1 MRLFKGTLDCP
12 RFFAYFDR
20 MHIYLRDFRKTS
32 WVRRILSVAVPLTCI
47 LVVTADA
54 QRVSSSDGKPTSQV
68 VVRYEEL
75 VSTGALLTPE
85 GWEKAAALFKSATP
99 YPASGEILIKS
110 TGGTVGETWARDNKA
125 EVQERSTDL
134 FGTIDSTLRYRPPN
148 RDASATIFIYRL
160 TDADQEWK
168 FAANMSQRITTPEQA
183 LRNVTEMRDRTTD
196 PVIKVNADKTIAA
209 LNKMKTRCRHP
220 STC

>member
-1 MRLFKGTLDCP
+1 MHLYP
-12 RFFAYFDR
+12 RT
-20 MHIYLRDFRKTS
+20 IRKTF

-47 LVVTADA
+47 LAITAYA
-54 QRVSSSDGKPTSQV
+54 QRVSRSDGKPTSQV

-125 EVQERSTDL
+125 EVQEKSTDF

-148 RDASATIFIYRL
+148 RDASAAIFIYRL
-160 TDADQEWK
+160 AGVDQEWK
-168 FAANMSQRITTPEQA
+168 FAANMNQRIATPEQA
-183 LRNVTEMRDRTTD
+183 LRYIAEMRDKTTD
-196 PVIKVNADKTIAA
+196 PSMRANADKTIAA
-209 LNKMKTRCRHP
+209 LKKMKTRCRH
-220 STC
+220 SSGC